1 MRKCGRI
8 VRRKNYVFSPD
19 QSMILIHNLSNKDVF
34 MSAII
39 PCYTRLHVIQYTC
52 LKVAF
57 EELVVDMMESDM
69 ALMKKNPSA

>member
-8 VRRKNYVFSPD
+8 VRRKNYVLSSD
-19 QSMILIHNLSNKDVF
+19 QSMILIHNLSNKDVL

-39 PCYTRLHVIQYTC
+39 LQFIC

-69 ALMKKNPSA
+69 ALMKKNPSALA